1 MVIKMPSVHHYHD
14 TTRVKCMHAY
24 ASSSFSH
31 HFIFTL
37 KSFLLLT
44 SSIIDWFYRKRN
56 APDKSPM
63 RVSISITWGE
73 NFFAKD
79 RQASNKMKSS
89 LPFPIE
95 IKDQFNPLSPSK
107 IIRYSIDLSFAV
119 EEKKKRKSSPMATR
133 KPERS
138 FIIIG
143 MIKCL
148 STSIYVQRNWIIKN
162 VRQE

>member
-31 HFIFTL
+31 RFIFTL

-107 IIRYSIDLSFAV
+107 IIRYSIDLSLSV
-119 EEKKKRKSSPMATR
+119 SRSLLKKKIRENLLLWQRENPKGRSSSL
-133 KPERS
+133 EWSNVYLHRS
-138 FIIIG
+138 MFSEI
-143 MIKCL
+143 
-148 STSIYVQRNWIIKN
+148 
-162 VRQE
+162 E